1 MEMLSDIQRQMIK
14 VKNNSKKLSLVRQ
27 KGILNILILILS
39 ILDEHDTMW
48 TDYQHQ
54 HIADCMRQIPE
65 AFKNFAKE
73 KRHKTSSEKATIKDL
88 SKMMQGKS
96 RLHIIFNAY
105 ALFSNASISE
115 RNSNVL
121 ESHAYH

>member
-1 MEMLSDIQRQMIK
+1 
-14 VKNNSKKLSLVRQ
+14 
-27 KGILNILILILS
+27 
-39 ILDEHDTMW
+39 MW

-88 SKMMQGKS
+88 SKMMQG
-96 RLHIIFNAY
+96 
-105 ALFSNASISE
+105 
-115 RNSNVL
+115 
-121 ESHAYH
+121 

>member
-1 MEMLSDIQRQMIK
+1 MI
-14 VKNNSKKLSLVRQ
+14 V
-27 KGILNILILILS
+27 S

-88 SKMMQGKS
+88 SKMMQGK
-96 RLHIIFNAY
+96 LHLRIIFHAY

-121 ESHAYH
+121 ESHAYN

>member
-1 MEMLSDIQRQMIK
+1 MLSDIQRQMTK

-27 KGILNILILILS
+27 KGILNIRILIIS

-96 RLHIIFNAY
+96 RRRILFPTY
-105 ALFSNASISE
+105 ALFSYASISE

-121 ESHAYH
+121 EPHAYH

>member
-1 MEMLSDIQRQMIK
+1 MLSDIQRQMTK

-27 KGILNILILILS
+27 KGILNIRILIIS

-73 KRHKTSSEKATIKDL
+73 KRHKTSSERATIKDL

-96 RLHIIFNAY
+96 RLRITFNAY
-105 ALFSNASISE
+105 ALFSNATISE

-121 ESHAYH
+121 EPHAYH

>member
-1 MEMLSDIQRQMIK
+1 MNIS
-14 VKNNSKKLSLVRQ
+14 
-27 KGILNILILILS
+27 ILTLS

-96 RLHIIFNAY
+96 RRRILFPTY
-105 ALFSNASISE
+105 ALFSYASISE

-121 ESHAYH
+121 EPHAYH

>member
-1 MEMLSDIQRQMIK
+1 MLSDIQRQMIK
-14 VKNNSKKLSLVRQ
+14 AKNNSKKLSLVRQ
-27 KGILNILILILS
+27 KGILNILFLILY

-121 ESHAYH
+121 EPHAYN

>member
-121 ESHAYH
+121 ESHAYN

>member
-1 MEMLSDIQRQMIK
+1 MLSDTQPQMTK

-27 KGILNILILILS
+27 RDFSDNLKITLS

-96 RLHIIFNAY
+96 RLHIVSIAY
-105 ALFSNASISE
+105 ALFSYASIPE
-115 RNSNVL
+115 RNSNVF
-121 ESHAYH
+121 EPYAYY

>member
-1 MEMLSDIQRQMIK
+1 MLSDTQPQMTK

-27 KGILNILILILS
+27 RDFSGILKLTLS

-96 RLHIIFNAY
+96 RLRIIFNAY

-121 ESHAYH
+121 EPHAYH

>member
-1 MEMLSDIQRQMIK
+1 MLSDIQRQMTK
-14 VKNNSKKLSLVRQ
+14 AKNNSKKLSLVSQ
-27 KGILNILILILS
+27 EGILNILILILS

-96 RLHIIFNAY
+96 RLHILFYAY
-105 ALFSNASISE
+105 ARFSNASISE
-115 RNSNVL
+115 RNSNVF
-121 ESHAYH
+121 EPHAYH

>member
-1 MEMLSDIQRQMIK
+1 MLSDTQPQMTK

-27 KGILNILILILS
+27 RDFLDILKLTLS

-96 RLHIIFNAY
+96 RLHIVSIAY
-105 ALFSNASISE
+105 ALFSYASIPE
-115 RNSNVL
+115 RNSNVF
-121 ESHAYH
+121 EPYAYY

>member
-1 MEMLSDIQRQMIK
+1 MTKD
-14 VKNNSKKLSLVRQ
+14 KNSSKRSFSVSSEVHENWKISGV
-27 KGILNILILILS
+27 IVY

-88 SKMMQGKS
+88 SKMMQGK
-96 RLHIIFNAY
+96 
-105 ALFSNASISE
+105 
-115 RNSNVL
+115 
-121 ESHAYH
+121 

>member
-1 MEMLSDIQRQMIK
+1 MIYLKWTEMLSDIQRQMIK
-14 VKNNSKKLSLVRQ
+14 DKNSSKRSFSVSSKAQWKFGGENVLY
-27 KGILNILILILS
+27 

-88 SKMMQGKS
+88 SKMMQGKLTPTYLG
-96 RLHIIFNAY
+96 RFT
-105 ALFSNASISE
+105 
-115 RNSNVL
+115 
-121 ESHAYH
+121 

>member
-1 MEMLSDIQRQMIK
+1 MLSDIQRQMIK

-27 KGILNILILILS
+27 KGILNILFLILY

-96 RLHIIFNAY
+96 RLRITFNAY

-121 ESHAYH
+121 EPHAYH

>member
-1 MEMLSDIQRQMIK
+1 MI
-14 VKNNSKKLSLVRQ
+14 V
-27 KGILNILILILS
+27 S

-96 RLHIIFNAY
+96 CLHILFYAY
-105 ALFSNASISE
+105 ALFSNASIPE
-115 RNSNVL
+115 GNSNVL
-121 ESHAYH
+121 EPHAYN

>member
-1 MEMLSDIQRQMIK
+1 
-14 VKNNSKKLSLVRQ
+14 
-27 KGILNILILILS
+27 
-39 ILDEHDTMW
+39 MW

-96 RLHIIFNAY
+96 RPRILFPAY
-105 ALFSNASISE
+105 AIFSNASISE

-121 ESHAYH
+121 EPHAYH

>member
-1 MEMLSDIQRQMIK
+1 MLSDIQRQMTK
-14 VKNNSKKLSLVRQ
+14 AKNNSKKLSLVG
-27 KGILNILILILS
+27 KKNLNFILILS

-96 RLHIIFNAY
+96 RLHILFYAY

>member
-1 MEMLSDIQRQMIK
+1 MKIE
-14 VKNNSKKLSLVRQ
+14 NSEVTLY
-27 KGILNILILILS
+27 

-88 SKMMQGKS
+88 SKMMQGK
-96 RLHIIFNAY
+96 LTPTHLAHFM
-105 ALFSNASISE
+105 
-115 RNSNVL
+115 
-121 ESHAYH
+121 